1 MAVRRNTVTEMN
13 IGLCICST
21 SQAIGLEA
29 RQRKRDDMRATARSS
44 KAEPEIEKRPS
55 AMARGA
61 RHNVRTTSYVL
72 HAARLTRL
80 LDHVLDCYVDL
91 HAT

>member
-55 AMARGA
+55 AA
-61 RHNVRTTSYVL
+61 
-72 HAARLTRL
+72 
-80 LDHVLDCYVDL
+80 
-91 HAT
+91 